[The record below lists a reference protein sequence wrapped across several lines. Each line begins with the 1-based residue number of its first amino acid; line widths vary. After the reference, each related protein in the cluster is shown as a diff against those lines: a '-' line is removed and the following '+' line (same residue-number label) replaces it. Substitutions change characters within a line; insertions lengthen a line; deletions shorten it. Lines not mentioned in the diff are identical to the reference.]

1 MGDYIL
7 YIHQNLI
14 NGKRYVGIT
23 NNPRKRWYGKG
34 KKYENCPRFASAIKK
49 YGWDS
54 FKHIIVASGLT
65 LEQANAVEKAYI
77 ERYRTQEAEFGYNIQ
92 PGGNFVPSML
102 GRHHSEETKKKMR
115 GSQLGRVISEEQ
127 KAHHSQVMTGKMVG
141 KLNPKS
147 RAVRCI
153 NTGEVFESQRIASE
167 IKGVGQS
174 KISLCCQHKRNH
186 TKGLMW
192 EYAERMEA

>member
-34 KKYENCPRFASAIKK
+34 KKYGNCPRFASAIKK
-49 YGWDS
+49 YGWDA

-92 PGGNFVPSML
+92 PGGNFTPTML
-102 GRHHSEETKKKMR
+102 GKHHTEETKDKIRK
-115 GSQLGRVISEEQ
+115 SALGRVISSEQ
-127 KAHHSQVMTGKMVG
+127 RAKHSEAMMGKLVG
-141 KLNPKS
+141 KRNPKS
-147 RAVRCI
+147 REVRCI
-153 NTGEVFESQRIASE
+153 NTGEVFESLREASQV
-167 IKGVGQS
+167 KGVDQS
-174 KISLCCQHKRNH
+174 KITLCCQHKRNH
-186 TKGLMW
+186 THGLRW
-192 EYAERMEA
+192 EYADGTEE

>member
-1 MGDYIL
+1 MGNYIL

-49 YGWDS
+49 YGWDA

-92 PGGNFVPSML
+92 PGGNFVPTML

-115 GSQLGRVISEEQ
+115 ESQLGRVISEKQ

-153 NTGEVFESQRIASE
+153 NTGEVFESQRIASKE
-167 IKGVGQS
+167 KGINQS

-186 TKGLMW
+186 THGLRW
-192 EYAERMEA
+192 EYADGMEA